1 MKKVT
6 IFGVGNIGNRLAF
19 FLARNRDVARI
30 RLVDVD
36 PNRSEAA
43 LLDFLQ
49 SNIALRSKI
58 AFVDYEEPKEIS
70 QSDVVIVAVGVE
82 QSAEGGVS
90 MTSKSDLEKMARIAE
105 QIGHF
110 TPQSVI
116 AVLSQPAELFCHVI
130 AKSGGFDD
138 SKVIGFPLLIYRE
151 WYRDYLGRLIGLSN
165 EDIRI
170 STVRTLQGEE
180 LVPDQCT
187 VGGVPLAQF
196 VDDPER
202 LSVLPDPE
210 VIHKRLR
217 FHHYAPAAVMSDVT
231 GELVA
236 KRRQVITAI
245 TRHSDEEAFLESK
258 SVIGPDG
265 VEKRV
270 PLTLTPEQTGRH
282 NEYRRRVIELTR
294 ELG

>member
-36 PNRSEAA
+36 PKRSQGT
-43 LLDFLQ
+43 LLDFLR
-49 SNIALRSKI
+49 SNVALRSKI

-82 QSAEGGVS
+82 QRPEGGVS
-90 MTSKSDLEKMARIAE
+90 MPSKSDLDKMARIAE

-116 AVLSQPAELFCHVI
+116 AVLSQPAELFCQVI
-130 AKSGGFDD
+130 AKSGGFDA

-151 WYRDYLGRLIGLSN
+151 WYRDYLGRLIGVSN

-170 STVRTLQGEE
+170 STVRTLRGEE
-180 LVPDQCT
+180 LVPEQCA
-187 VGGVPLAQF
+187 VGGVPLEHF
-196 VDDPER
+196 VVDPER
-202 LSVLPDPE
+202 LRVLPDPE

-231 GELVA
+231 GEFVA
-236 KRRQVITAI
+236 KRRQLITAI
-245 TRHSDEEAFLESK
+245 TKHSDEGAFLESK
-258 SVIGPDG
+258 SVVGPNG
-265 VEKRV
+265 VERQI
-270 PLTLTPEQTGRH
+270 PLALTPEQSERH
-282 NEYRRRVIELTR
+282 NEYRHRVIELTR
-294 ELG
+294 ELA